1 VRYFL
6 LPLKRRTTY
15 YLLTRLDL
23 EVVIPELRGDIRT
36 GDRLIMLAAPETL
49 PYQPWATV
57 ATVRGRDAEDPTR
70 QARSGHGLS
79 GSIAIFAASA
89 QISKHSAPAEH
100 HHRGITSSTE
110 CHSPDEGC
118 IRRHRGLRRPK
129 RLLARGPPHD

>member
-57 ATVRGRDAEDPTR
+57 ATVRGRDAEDPNPPGQVGPWVVGIDR
-70 QARSGHGLS
+70 HLRGKRPDLKALGASGTPSPRYHFIHGMP
-79 GSIAIFAASA
+79 F
-89 QISKHSAPAEH
+89 P
-100 HHRGITSSTE
+100 
-110 CHSPDEGC
+110 
-118 IRRHRGLRRPK
+118 
-129 RLLARGPPHD
+129 